1 MAKELFENYITAVTS
16 HVKFRFDRRA
26 IGQELREHMEDLY
39 EDLLSQDIDEEQA
52 AQLTV
57 DYMGDSEE
65 LGKELN
71 EAHNP
76 VLGYVWL
83 WVRRLFIL
91 IFIFFGLPTVF
102 MGGCDALTTGYDMA
116 ETFFMDLQKED
127 DVVYTVDV
135 NQKAK
140 IDNTVLSVKKLK
152 YHEDGTLEI
161 RYLSYGLPFTE
172 KILFPFSLYGCEV
185 SNGADYV
192 KKVGLGAKN
201 TYHVQ
206 GLYWDIST
214 YLEDFPADSKWCN
227 IIYENGERSF
237 TMEIPLPQK
246 EGEA

>member
-1 MAKELFENYITAVTS
+1 MRIFAKGE
-16 HVKFRFDRRA
+16 
-26 IGQELREHMEDLY
+26 
-39 EDLLSQDIDEEQA
+39 
-52 AQLTV
+52 
-57 DYMGDSEE
+57 
-65 LGKELN
+65 
-71 EAHNP
+71 
-76 VLGYVWL
+76 
-83 WVRRLFIL
+83 
-91 IFIFFGLPTVF
+91 
-102 MGGCDALTTGYDMA
+102 

-140 IDNTVLSVKKLK
+140 IDNTVFSVKKLK

-185 SNGADYV
+185 SNGADYM

-237 TMEIPLPQK
+237 TIEIPLPQK
-246 EGEA
+246 EGKA

>member
-1 MAKELFENYITAVTS
+1 
-16 HVKFRFDRRA
+16 
-26 IGQELREHMEDLY
+26 
-39 EDLLSQDIDEEQA
+39 
-52 AQLTV
+52 
-57 DYMGDSEE
+57 
-65 LGKELN
+65 
-71 EAHNP
+71 
-76 VLGYVWL
+76 
-83 WVRRLFIL
+83 
-91 IFIFFGLPTVF
+91 

-127 DVVYTVDV
+127 DVVYAVDV

-140 IDNTVLSVKKLK
+140 IDSTVFSVKKLK

-172 KILFPFSLYGCEV
+172 KILFPFSIYGCEV
-185 SNGADYV
+185 GNGADYV

-227 IIYENGERSF
+227 IIYENGKRSF

>member
-16 HVKFRFDRRA
+16 HVKFRFDRYD

-91 IFIFFGLPTVF
+91 VFIFFGLPTVF

-140 IDNTVLSVKKLK
+140 IDNTVFSVKK
-152 YHEDGTLEI
+152 I
-161 RYLSYGLPFTE
+161 
-172 KILFPFSLYGCEV
+172 EV
-185 SNGADYV
+185 
-192 KKVGLGAKN
+192 
-201 TYHVQ
+201 
-206 GLYWDIST
+206 
-214 YLEDFPADSKWCN
+214 P
-227 IIYENGERSF
+227 
-237 TMEIPLPQK
+237 
-246 EGEA
+246 

>member
-91 IFIFFGLPTVF
+91 VFLFFGLPAVF
-102 MGGCDALTTGYDMA
+102 MGSCDVLTTGTDA
-116 ETFFMDLQKED
+116 VETLLMDLGGDD

-135 NQKAK
+135 NQKVK
-140 IDNTVLSVKKLK
+140 IDDTVFSVKKLK

-161 RYLSYGLPFTE
+161 RYLSYQTPIVDGLFTR
-172 KILFPFSLYGCEV
+172 FSLYDCEIN
-185 SNGADYV
+185 NGADYV
-192 KKVGLGAKN
+192 KEVN
-201 TYHVQ
+201 FWTEDTYHVQ
-206 GLYWDIST
+206 GLYWDISA
-214 YLEDFPADSKWCN
+214 YLEDFPADSTWGN

>member
-39 EDLLSQDIDEEQA
+39 EDLLLQDIDEEQA

-83 WVRRLFIL
+83 WGRRLFIL

-102 MGGCDALTTGYDMA
+102 MGGCSALMTGYDAA
-116 ETFFMDLQKED
+116 ETFFMDLHEED

-135 NQKAK
+135 NQKVK
-140 IDNTVLSVKKLK
+140 IDDTVFSVKKLK

-161 RYLSYGLPFTE
+161 RYLSYQTPIVDGLFTR
-172 KILFPFSLYGCEV
+172 FSLYDCEIN
-185 SNGADYV
+185 NGADYV
-192 KKVGLGAKN
+192 KEVN
-201 TYHVQ
+201 FWTEDTYHVQ
-206 GLYWDIST
+206 GLYWDISA

>member
-16 HVKFRFDRRA
+16 HVKFRFDRYA

-71 EAHNP
+71 EVHHP

-83 WVRRLFIL
+83 WVRRIFIL
-91 IFIFFGLPTVF
+91 VFILFGLPAVF
-102 MGGCDALTTGYDMA
+102 MGGCDVLTTGYDA
-116 ETFFMDLQKED
+116 AATFFMDLRGDD

-135 NQKAK
+135 NQKVK
-140 IDNTVLSVKKLK
+140 IDDMVFSVKKLQ

-161 RYLSYGLPFTE
+161 RYLSYGMPFAE
-172 KILFPFSLYGCEV
+172 KPLFPFSLYDCKI
-185 SNGADYV
+185 SNGTDYV
-192 KKVGLGAKN
+192 KKVGLGARS

-206 GLYWDIST
+206 GMYWDIST
-214 YLEDFPADSKWCN
+214 YLEDFPADSKWCS

-246 EGEA
+246 EGEV